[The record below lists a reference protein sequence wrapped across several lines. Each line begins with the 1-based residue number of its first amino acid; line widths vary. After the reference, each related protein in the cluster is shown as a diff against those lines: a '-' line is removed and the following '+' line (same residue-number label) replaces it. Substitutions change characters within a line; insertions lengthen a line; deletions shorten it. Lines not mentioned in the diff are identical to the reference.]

1 MSSSHTSP
9 MPSWSKSRWSV
20 LGRSGQLSQ
29 VLSLSPVVEPS
40 DGWNWAWSE
49 ATWEHKAF
57 QYWAPKGMLAVPLNT
72 YRFNY
77 YQGDDGRYYYDY
89 DWVSKLIIVNV
100 TEESLEIHG
109 EVDHSH
115 LYETEEN
122 HWWNSYNIRRSI
134 FMGDYIYAISHAGVT
149 VTHLDSLEE
158 VDFVQL
164 VKVQVESE
172 SNSSD
177 YSETEGATRDEV

>member
-1 MSSSHTSP
+1 
-9 MPSWSKSRWSV
+9 
-20 LGRSGQLSQ
+20 
-29 VLSLSPVVEPS
+29 
-40 DGWNWAWSE
+40 
-49 ATWEHKAF
+49 
-57 QYWAPKGMLAVPLNT
+57 MLAVPLNT
-72 YRFNY
+72 YRFDY
-77 YQGDDGRYYYDY
+77 YYDDDGRYHYDY

-164 VKVQVESE
+164 ITIQTLNESD
-172 SNSSD
+172 NSTS
-177 YSETEGATRDEV
+177 SETEEDNKAEV